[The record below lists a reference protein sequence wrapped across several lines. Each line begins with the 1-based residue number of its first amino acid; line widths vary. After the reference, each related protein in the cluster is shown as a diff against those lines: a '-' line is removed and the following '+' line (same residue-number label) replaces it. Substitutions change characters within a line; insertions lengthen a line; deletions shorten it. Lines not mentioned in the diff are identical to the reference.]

1 MKFIS
6 IVATVLLLLL
16 EFNNARPSPLIRTFD
31 EFKAAFNKTYATDEQ
46 EEIAREN
53 FLESLKYVQTTSN
66 PGVSINHLS
75 DLVSVNQSINQSN
88 LIN

>member
-1 MKFIS
+1 MKLIFS
-6 IVATVLLLLL
+6 LLLLI
-16 EFNNARPSPLIRTFD
+16 FSNNVFARPSSPIQTFD
-31 EFKAAFNKTYATDEQ
+31 EFKAVYNKTYATDEQ